1 MERLY
6 EIKEYIAKLGSIIET
21 SELED
26 REIFIFKKKLEEL
39 EKTIYSATKHKTI
52 ITDKLLILDS
62 FSFLGYHN
70 KSNKPVYRHIGI
82 NYDTDVKNIYCKYE
96 LVTIKNKDLSKK
108 SPSNIFDIDTKNTVY
123 SSIMNKFG
131 NEETKNKK

>member
-39 EKTIYSATKHKTI
+39 EKTIYSATKHKTQVPQ
-52 ITDKLLILDS
+52 TRAPRVNGKQEGEGGEV
-62 FSFLGYHN
+62 FTRN
-70 KSNKPVYRHIGI
+70 KSTEPRLN
-82 NYDTDVKNIYCKYE
+82 
-96 LVTIKNKDLSKK
+96 LSR
-108 SPSNIFDIDTKNTVY
+108 S
-123 SSIMNKFG
+123 
-131 NEETKNKK
+131 